1 MSKLI
6 HSSVTTEKFCSPC
19 RLFVQKSEL
28 MILLQYLSPKLKKI
42 THVLFDANFIQKGN
56 KKKKKKNNDKID
68 KQWLQV

>member
-1 MSKLI
+1 MCKPI
-6 HSSVTTEKFCSPC
+6 HSSVIAEKFCSPC

-56 KKKKKKNNDKID
+56 
-68 KQWLQV
+68 

>member
-1 MSKLI
+1 MSKPI

-28 MILLQYLSPKLKKI
+28 MILLQYSSPKLKKKNI

-56 KKKKKKNNDKID
+56 
-68 KQWLQV
+68 